1 MGETYLNH
9 SKKFHFMK
17 KKILGFLG
25 SAAFILISSS
35 SFAQLGVGVTSATK
49 ATTTVNGSAVNNAVT
64 KTTTVTNTAV
74 TKVKQTPGKTVTKVK
89 EVSPDAK
96 ANVGI
101 QTATQVSSAS
111 NNSGNQSNG
120 NGNSEKGTTIL
131 TSSQTDATVSGDVST
146 KNTTDAV
153 KETKTKVKDDVD
165 ETKTKTKNNVKKVKE
180 KVRKDNHGLEVSTES
195 KTQGE
200 IKRQNNK

>member
-1 MGETYLNH
+1 
-9 SKKFHFMK
+9 MK
-17 KKILGFLG
+17 KKIFGFLG
-25 SAAFILISSS
+25 STAFILISAT
-35 SFAQLGVGVTSATK
+35 SFAQLGVGVSSATK
-49 ATTTVNGSAVNNAVT
+49 ATTTINGAAVNNAVT

-74 TKVKQTPGKTVTKVK
+74 TKVKETPGKTVTKVK
-89 EVSPDAK
+89 EVTPAVN

-120 NGNSEKGTTIL
+120 NGNSEVGTTIL
-131 TSSQTDATVSGDVST
+131 TSSQTRATVSGDAST

-165 ETKTKTKNNVKKVKE
+165 ETKTKIKDDTKKVKE
-180 KVRKDNHGLEVSTES
+180 KVRKQNHGLEVSTEA
-195 KTQGE
+195 KAQGE
-200 IKRQNNK
+200 IKRQNQ